1 MKKFVMV
8 EGCDFDAHPAG
19 GQLSFAKQVLEAFGD
34 EVAYCGVTT
43 DPEAPIGRWMRC
55 VIGGK
60 EVDFFAFR
68 RVAKPTSRRPL
79 IPERLLSLIALVI
92 HCARIKE
99 KSQCVL
105 TQAPELLFVLSLFK
119 WNRLFFL
126 FPGLENPLL
135 MSRFKWAK
143 ALAPFYEFLLFFS
156 LKRVDVVLA
165 SADARAIQVFQQRLG
180 EKGIDKEVRSF
191 PTRVDCSFFRFN
203 ESARLA
209 LSVDKD
215 SSLFVVV
222 GRINSVKGWPLV
234 LSAFA
239 EIKLAD
245 PSARLVFVG
254 DGEDRAALLK
264 MAEEFGLSSSVTVT
278 GFVGPGVVRDWISAA
293 NVVLVASFKEGWSI
307 AMLEALSCG
316 AVLVS
321 TDVSGATDMIRND
334 MNGYVVSG
342 RDHLAFAFA
351 ARKAIEIER
360 PNELSIRMANNYALS
375 ELRSDLLKALYC

>member
-1 MKKFVMV
+1 MV